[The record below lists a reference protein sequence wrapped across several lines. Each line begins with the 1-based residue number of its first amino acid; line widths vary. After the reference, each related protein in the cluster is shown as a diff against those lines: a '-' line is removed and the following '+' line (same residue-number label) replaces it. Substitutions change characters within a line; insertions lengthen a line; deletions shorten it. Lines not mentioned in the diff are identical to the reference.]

1 LAVRKLREL
10 LETEDRSLSK
20 LVDLLAE
27 LSLRIVREIPKTLG
41 MTEGVNVYGDQQT
54 ELDVWSNALL
64 TKRLL
69 RSGLVRQVASE
80 EMETVLN
87 ADHGEYTVALD
98 PLDGSSNLKTN
109 NLVGT
114 IVGIYHDKSLP
125 ARGRD
130 LLSALYFLYG
140 PYVEAVVGT
149 KSGVYLAAPAG
160 RGTGASKF
168 VSNGE
173 PHRLPQKGSVYGIG
187 GSRDKWTE
195 KVSEFAHSLEKK
207 KLKFRYGGSF
217 VGDYNQVLCGG
228 GFFAY
233 PELVDAPEGK
243 YRLQF
248 ESNPIGYITE
258 RAGGK
263 ASTGKGRIL
272 DVEPVSISQRVPTYL
287 GNKELVSEFEEL
299 AGTNTG
305 RSQER

>member
-1 LAVRKLREL
+1 MVARKLREL

-27 LSLRIVREIPKTLG
+27 LSLRIVREIPRTLG
-41 MTEGVNVYGDQQT
+41 MTEGVNIYGEQQT
-54 ELDVWSNALL
+54 ELDVWSNGLL

-80 EMETVLN
+80 EMETVMS

-98 PLDGSSNLKTN
+98 PLDGSSNIRTN
-109 NLVGT
+109 NLMGT
-114 IVGIYHDKSLP
+114 IVGIYHDKALP
-125 ARGRD
+125 ASGRD

-140 PYVEAVVGT
+140 PYVEAVVGV

-160 RGTGASKF
+160 TGSGASKF
-168 VSNGE
+168 ISNGE

-195 KVSEFAHSLEKK
+195 KVREFANRLERR

-217 VGDYNQVLCGG
+217 VGDYNQVLCSG

-233 PELVDAPEGK
+233 PELLDAPDGK

-263 ASTGKGRIL
+263 ASTGKGNIL
-272 DVEPVSISQRVPTYL
+272 D
-287 GNKELVSEFEEL
+287 
-299 AGTNTG
+299 
-305 RSQER
+305 

>member
-1 LAVRKLREL
+1 MAARKLREL

-20 LVDLLAE
+20 LVELLAE
-27 LSLRIVREIPKTLG
+27 LSLRIVREIPRTLG
-41 MTEGVNVYGDQQT
+41 MTEGVNIYGEHQT
-54 ELDVWSNALL
+54 ELDVWSNELL
-64 TKRLL
+64 TKKLL
-69 RSGLVRQVASE
+69 KSGLVRQVASE
-80 EMETVLN
+80 EMETVMN
-87 ADHGEYTVALD
+87 AGHGEYTVALD
-98 PLDGSSNLKTN
+98 PLDGSSNIKTN
-109 NLVGT
+109 NLMGT
-114 IVGIYHDKSLP
+114 IIGIYHDKPLP
-125 ARGRD
+125 ALGRD

-168 VSNGE
+168 ISTGE
-173 PHRLPQKGSVYGIG
+173 PQRLPQKGSVYGIG
-187 GSRDKWTE
+187 GSRDKWTSR
-195 KVSEFAHSLEKK
+195 VREFAERLEKK

-217 VGDYNQVLCGG
+217 VGDYNQVLCSG

-233 PELVDAPEGK
+233 PDLVDAPDGK

-258 RAGGK
+258 KAGGK

-272 DVEPVSISQRVPTYL
+272 DVEPISISQRVPTFL

-299 AGTNTG
+299 SGSRAGLA
-305 RSQER
+305 

>member
-1 LAVRKLREL
+1 MAARKLREV

-27 LSLRIVREIPKTLG
+27 LSLRIVREIPRTLG
-41 MTEGVNVYGDQQT
+41 MTEGMNVYGEQQT
-54 ELDVWSNALL
+54 ELDVWSNGLL

-80 EMETVLN
+80 EMETVLSAN
-87 ADHGEYTVALD
+87 HGEYTVALD
-98 PLDGSSNLKTN
+98 PLDGSSNIKSN

-114 IVGIYHDKSLP
+114 IIGIYHDKSLP
-125 ARGRD
+125 AIGRD

-140 PYVEAVVGT
+140 PYVEAVVGV

-168 VSNGE
+168 ISSGE

-187 GSRDKWTE
+187 GSRDKWTP
-195 KVSEFAHSLEKK
+195 KVREFADRLEMK

-217 VGDYNQVLCGG
+217 VGDYNQVLSSG
-228 GFFAY
+228 GFFSY
-233 PELVDAPEGK
+233 PDLTDAPDGK

-263 ASTGKGRIL
+263 ASTGNGNIL
-272 DVEPVSISQRVPTYL
+272 DVEPRSISQRVPTFL
-287 GNKELVSEFEEL
+287 GNKELVVEFE
-299 AGTNTG
+299 ASSARTTVP
-305 RSQER
+305 S

>member
-1 LAVRKLREL
+1 MAARKLREL
-10 LETEDRSLSK
+10 LESEDRSLGK

-27 LSLRIVREIPKTLG
+27 LSLRIVREIPRTLG

-54 ELDVWSNALL
+54 ELDVWSNGLL

-80 EMETVLN
+80 EMETVMS

-98 PLDGSSNLKTN
+98 PLDGSSNIRTN
-109 NLVGT
+109 NLMGT
-114 IVGIYHDKSLP
+114 IVGIYHDKALP
-125 ARGRD
+125 AMGRD
-130 LLSALYFLYG
+130 LLSAVYFLYG
-140 PYVEAVVGT
+140 PYVEAVIGT

-195 KVSEFAHSLEKK
+195 MVREFADRLERR

-217 VGDYNQVLCGG
+217 VGDYNQVLCMG

-233 PELVDAPEGK
+233 PDLLDAPDGK

-263 ASTGKGRIL
+263 ASTGKGNIL
-272 DVEPVSISQRVPTYL
+272 DVEPRSLSQRVPTYL
-287 GNKELVSEFEEL
+287 GNRDLVLEFEEL
-299 AGTNTG
+299 SGIAAGL
-305 RSQER
+305 S

>member
-1 LAVRKLREL
+1 MAARKLREL
-10 LETEDRSLSK
+10 LETEDRSLGK

-27 LSLRIVREIPKTLG
+27 LCLRIVREIPRTLG
-41 MTEGVNVYGDQQT
+41 TTEGVNIYGDQQT
-54 ELDVWSNALL
+54 ELDVWSNRLL

-80 EMETVLN
+80 EMETVMS

-98 PLDGSSNLKTN
+98 PLDGSSNIKTN
-109 NLVGT
+109 NLMGT
-114 IVGIYHDKSLP
+114 IVGIYHDKALP
-125 ARGRD
+125 APGHD

-140 PYVEAVVGT
+140 PYVEAVVGI

-168 VSNGE
+168 ISSGE
-173 PHRLPQKGSVYGIG
+173 PHRFPQKGSVYGIG
-187 GSRDKWTE
+187 GSRDKWTP
-195 KVSEFAHSLEKK
+195 KVREFADKLEKK

-217 VGDYNQVLCGG
+217 VGDYNQVLCRG

-233 PELVDAPEGK
+233 PDLLDSPDGK

-248 ESNPIGYITE
+248 ESNPVGYITE

-263 ASTGKGRIL
+263 ASTGKERIL
-272 DVEPVSISQRVPTYL
+272 DVEPLGISQRVPTFL
-287 GNKELVSEFEEL
+287 GNKDLVSEFEEFSPTT
-299 AGTNTG
+299 AF
-305 RSQER
+305 QER